1 VVGSRR
7 RDLVVLDGLTA
18 LGLAVLPQVA
28 PLRPQA
34 GTGGGLGWA
43 LCVATA
49 APLAVRRLWPRTV
62 LAAVLTATGAALL
75 AGLGPAVFLAA
86 AYALYPVATRPPAGR
101 LPAVR
106 LGGACVAGAA
116 LLAVTGGQHGDG
128 GGVGRLLFGLLL
140 LGATWAAGTA
150 VRERRESLRRV
161 VEEAAA
167 RARVEERLRIAREVH
182 DVVAHGVG
190 LIAVKAGIA
199 NHLAADRPEE
209 GREAL
214 RVIEE
219 VSRDALRDLRGLLAV
234 LRDDAVDVGLRPAP
248 GLGDLPALVRTAQ
261 DAGVQVDLHVD
272 LRGVGADRIPDGVA
286 LSAFRIVQE
295 GLTNVVRH
303 AGPTRCSVQVVGG
316 TGTLRVEVTDEGPA
330 PGRPASTAGAGL
342 GLVGMDERVRGH
354 GGTFGAGPHSGG
366 FRVLA
371 TLPYRPAAARTPD
384 RRSPPSG

>member
-219 VSRDALRDLRGLLAV
+219 VSRDALRDLRGVLAV
-234 LRDDAVDVGLRPAP
+234 LRDGDLEGGGLRPAP
-248 GLGDLPALVRTAQ
+248 GLGDLPSLVRTAHE
-261 DAGVQVDLHVD
+261 AGVHVD
-272 LRGVGADRIPDGVA
+272 LRCVGADRLPAGVA
-286 LSAFRIVQE
+286 LTAFRIVQE
-295 GLTNVVRH
+295 ALTNVVRH
-303 AGPTRCSVQVVGG
+303 AGPTRCSVRLVGG
-316 TGTLRVEVTDEGPA
+316 TGTLRIEVADEGPA
-330 PGRPASTAGAGL
+330 PGRPASVAGAGL
-342 GLVGMDERVRGH
+342 GLSGMDERVGGH
-354 GGTFGAGPHSGG
+354 GGSFSAGPRRGGG
-366 FRVLA
+366 FQVLA
-371 TLPYRPAAARTPD
+371 TLPYPPA
-384 RRSPPSG
+384 SS